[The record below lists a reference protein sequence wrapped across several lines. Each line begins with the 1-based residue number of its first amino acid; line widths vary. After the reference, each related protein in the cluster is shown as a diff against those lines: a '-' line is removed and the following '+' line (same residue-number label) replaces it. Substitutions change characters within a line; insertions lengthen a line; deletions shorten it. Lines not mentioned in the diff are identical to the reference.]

1 MNNVENTSATQ
12 GFTLIELVTV
22 IVVLG
27 IVSVGIAGFMRS
39 GVQIYADAT
48 EREQL
53 LGDSRFVVERLTRE
67 LRSAIPNSLRVAQDA
82 TRACIEFVPAQWVT
96 YYTSLSVF
104 PDASNKGRIVE
115 LANNSAKYAWQ
126 AGDYAVVYP
135 TKSEDVYG
143 ATSEKR
149 REILACT
156 TNMDANN
163 DGNPDSDG
171 NCATENGVSHLA
183 ELSFAGSFADN
194 SPASRLYIA
203 RNAVSYCVAN
213 ASIYRVESAISAS
226 QTLYSSGSLMA
237 EHVQNNLAV
246 DTPFIVL
253 PASLSRNALAQVKLS
268 FMRNEEL
275 VNFGLEVNIAN
286 AP

>member
-1 MNNVENTSATQ
+1 MAELDKTSTTR

-53 LGDSRFVVERLTRE
+53 LGDSRFVIERLTRE

-82 TRACIEFVPAQWVT
+82 TRACIEFVPAQWVAF
-96 YYTSLSVF
+96 YTSLSVF
-104 PDASNKGRIVE
+104 PDTTNKGRVVE
-115 LANNSAKYAWQ
+115 LANNSAKYIWQ
-126 AGDYAVVYP
+126 AGDHAVVYP
-135 TKSEDVYG
+135 TKSEDVYNTTNG
-143 ATSEKR
+143 KR
-149 REILACT
+149 RQILACT

-171 NCATENGVSHLA
+171 NCANENVVSHLA
-183 ELSFAGSFADN
+183 ELSFDGNFADN

-203 RNAVSYCVAN
+203 RNAVSYCVVN
-213 ASIYRVESAISAS
+213 SSIYRIESAIAPS
-226 QTLYSSGSLMA
+226 QSLYSSGNLMA
-237 EHVQNNLAV
+237 EHVQNNIAL
-246 DTPFIVL
+246 DKPFVVL
-253 PASLSRNALAQVKLS
+253 PASLSRNALAQIQLS
-268 FMRNEEL
+268 FMRSEEL
-275 VNFGLEVNIAN
+275 INYGLEVNIAN